1 MTTPDDDGQG
11 LPPAETLALIAQQQ
25 ERVRRALRPGAVAVP
40 AMWGVAWLVGFGV
53 CYLAAIG
60 TGLPTWVAVV
70 VTVALFAVAIALP
83 VIQSARA
90 GRGVTGPSQQVA
102 AMYGA
107 SWGLAFGALTAINAA
122 LSDQAH
128 LSGHAVTLL
137 WSGTSLVVVGL
148 LYLTGGALWR
158 EPVQYAL
165 GVWMLVVGAGSV
177 FAGVPGNFLV
187 LALAGGGGF
196 LAMAAYYRLRRG
208 DRNA

>member
-11 LPPAETLALIAQQQ
+11 LSPAETLALIARQQ
-25 ERVRRALRPGAVAVP
+25 ERMRHALRPNPVAVS
-40 AMWGVAWLVGFGV
+40 AAWGVAWLVGFGL
-53 CYLAAIG
+53 CYLASVR
-60 TGLPTWVAVV
+60 TGVPTWVPVV
-70 VTVALFAVAIALP
+70 VTVALFAAAIAVP

-90 GRGVTGPSQQVA
+90 GKGVVGPSKQVA

-107 SWGLAFGALTAINAA
+107 AWGLAFGALTAVNGA

-128 LSGHAVTLL
+128 LSEHAATLL
-137 WSGTSLVVVGL
+137 WSGTSLLVVGL
-148 LYLTGGALWR
+148 LYLTGGALWH

-165 GVWMLVVGAGSV
+165 GVWMLIVGAGSV

-196 LAMAAYYRLRRG
+196 LAMAGYYWLRRG
-208 DRNA
+208 GRDV